1 MLSTKRIKLLTVFGK
16 SVSSFYISELIK
28 KQLTTNKFSKS
39 INRGNGFNFFMKKL
53 TIILISLVL
62 TIGAHADEGMWM
74 LPLVEK
80 LNIQK
85 MQGMGL
91 TMTAEEIYSDNN
103 TSLKDAVVIFGG
115 GCTGVMVSPAGLLF
129 TNHHCG
135 YSAIQQL
142 SSVEHNYL
150 KDGFT
155 AAELSNE
162 LPCKGLSVTFLV
174 KVEDVT
180 QRVLEKAGNLT
191 GKERRTALE
200 AIFETIKKEA
210 KGDTNYTAQV
220 RSFYSEN
227 EFYLFVYERFNDVRL
242 AYTPPSSIG
251 KFGGETDNW
260 MYPRHTGDFSVF
272 RVYADKDGKPAE
284 YSEKNIPF
292 VPKRFAAVSNAG
304 MSEGDYAMILG
315 NPGSTD
321 RYATSYAIKNRVK
334 NGNSARIEM
343 RGVKQDVW
351 RKFMRADEA
360 INIAYANKFAG
371 SSNYWKNSIGM
382 NNAIKNLNVVAEKEK
397 QEAEFSKWINSNAD
411 RKLKYNRV
419 LPDLKRDYE
428 LLDKN
433 QHALEFLRESLMAG
447 VELPRIATGAL
458 TRIDTKLPVDSNL
471 TKVTG
476 MYKDYYPEVDKVAFA
491 ALLEAYR
498 KSVNAEYLPGIYKTI
513 DKKFKGNY
521 AGFANDFFAKS
532 VFTSPDKLS
541 KALKKKKFDFS
552 KDPAILFSKD
562 IQKKMTELRTSEYDK
577 ALENIDLN
585 KRLYEAA
592 LKEWAAEKKEPMY
605 PDANFT
611 MRLTYGQV
619 LGYKPA
625 DGVNYDFYTTTKGVM
640 EKEDAENPEFIVSE
654 KLKEAIEKG
663 DYSRYIDA
671 KTGKMHVAFISTND
685 ITGGNSGSPVFNA
698 KGEVI
703 GLAFDGNWEA
713 MSGDIIFE
721 PNLQRTISVDIRYVL
736 FVMEKV
742 GGADRL
748 IRELTIK

>member
-1 MLSTKRIKLLTVFGK
+1 
-16 SVSSFYISELIK
+16 
-28 KQLTTNKFSKS
+28 
-39 INRGNGFNFFMKKL
+39 MKKITL
-53 TIILISLVL
+53 FVL
-62 TIGAHADEGMWM
+62 SVLLSMGIKADEGMWM

-80 LNIQK
+80 LNIHK
-85 MQGMGL
+85 MQGLGL
-91 TMTAEEIYSDNN
+91 SMTAEEIYSDTN

-142 SSVEHNYL
+142 STVEHNYL

-155 AAELSNE
+155 AAELSDE
-162 LPCKGLSVTFLV
+162 LPCNGLTVTFLV

-180 QRVLEKAGNLT
+180 PRVLEHAKNLT
-191 GKERRTALE
+191 GKEREKALNE
-200 AIFETIKKEA
+200 ITETIRKEA
-210 KGDTNYTAQV
+210 KGQTNYTANV
-220 RSFYSEN
+220 RSFYSGN
-227 EFYLFVYERFNDVRL
+227 EYYLFVYERFSDVRL

-272 RVYADKDGKPAE
+272 RVYADKDGKPAD
-284 YSEKNIPF
+284 YSDKNIPY
-292 VPKRFAAVSNAG
+292 VPKRFAAISGKGV
-304 MSEGDYAMILG
+304 SEGDYAMILG

-321 RYATSYAIKNRVK
+321 RYATSFAIKNRVK

-351 RKFMRADEA
+351 RKYMRADEA

-371 SSNYWKNSIGM
+371 SANYWKNSIGM
-382 NNAIKNLNVVAEKEK
+382 NNAIKNLNVIAEKEN
-397 QEAEFSKWINSNAD
+397 QEAEFTKWISSNTALNQ
-411 RKLKYNRV
+411 KYGNILPELK
-419 LPDLKRDYE
+419 KAYE
-428 LLDKN
+428 KIDKN
-433 QHALEFLRESLMAG
+433 QQAIEYLRESLLAG
-447 VELPRIATGAL
+447 VELPRISSFILSSTDAKSSAE
-458 TRIDTKLPVDSNL
+458 SNL
-471 TKVTG
+471 AKAAA
-476 MYKDYYPEVDKVAFA
+476 MYKDYYPEVDKQTFI

-498 KSVNAEYLPGIYKTI
+498 KSVSTDALPEIYKII

-521 AGFANDFFAKS
+521 AKFAENLFAKS
-532 VFTSPDKLS
+532 VFTSQDKLA
-541 KALKKKKFDFS
+541 KALKNNKYDFS
-552 KDPAILFSKD
+552 KDPAVTFGKD
-562 IQKKMTELRTSEYDK
+562 IMKKMTDLRTKEYDE
-577 ALENIDLN
+577 ALEIIGKN
-585 KRLYEAA
+585 KQLYEEA
-592 LKEWAAEKKEPMY
+592 LKEWAAAKNKPMY

-625 DGVNYDFYTTTKGVM
+625 DGVDYEFYTTTKGVL
-640 EKEDAENPEFIVSE
+640 EKEDPENPEFLVPE
-654 KLKEAIEKG
+654 KLKEAIQKG
-663 DYSRYIDA
+663 DYGRYIDA
-671 KTGKMHVAFISTND
+671 KTGKMHLAFISNND
-685 ITGGNSGSPVFNA
+685 ITGGNSGSPVFNS

-721 PNLQRTISVDIRYVL
+721 PNLQRCINVDIRYVMW
-736 FVMEKV
+736 VMEKI

>member
-1 MLSTKRIKLLTVFGK
+1 MLGILLTVGVK
-16 SVSSFYISELIK
+16 
-28 KQLTTNKFSKS
+28 
-39 INRGNGFNFFMKKL
+39 
-53 TIILISLVL
+53 
-62 TIGAHADEGMWM
+62 ADEGMWM

-85 MQGMGL
+85 MQGLGL
-91 TMTAEEIYSDNN
+91 TMTAEQIYSNNN

-155 AAELSNE
+155 AAELTDE
-162 LPCKGLSVTFLV
+162 LPCKGLAVTFLV

-180 QRVLEKAGNLT
+180 PRVLEKTGNLT
-191 GKERRTALE
+191 GKEREKALNE
-200 AIFETIKKEA
+200 IIETIRKEA
-210 KGDTNYTAQV
+210 KGETNYTAQV
-220 RSFYSEN
+220 RSFYSGN
-227 EFYLFVYERFNDVRL
+227 EYYLFVYERFNDVRL

-284 YSEKNIPF
+284 YSDKNIPYI
-292 VPKRFAAVSNAG
+292 PKRFAAVSNKG

-321 RYATSYAIKNRVK
+321 RYATSFAIKNRVK

-343 RGVKQDVW
+343 RGVKQEVW
-351 RKFMRADEA
+351 KKFMRADEA

-382 NNAIKNLNVVAEKEK
+382 NNAIKNLNVIAEKEK
-397 QEAEFSKWINSNAD
+397 QEAEFTEWINSNVS
-411 RKLKYNRV
+411 LKQKYGNI
-419 LPDLKRDYE
+419 LPELKRDYE
-428 LLDKN
+428 LIDKN
-433 QHALEFLRESLMAG
+433 QKAIEYLRESLLAG
-447 VELPRIATGAL
+447 VELPRMASGVD
-458 TRIDTKLPVDSNL
+458 RMDKKLPLDSN
-471 TKVTG
+471 
-476 MYKDYYPEVDKVAFA
+476 MAFISNIYKDYYPEVDKNAFT

-498 KSVNAEYLPGIYKTI
+498 KSVTPDALPEIYKTI

-521 AGFANDFFAKS
+521 SKYTDYLFSKS
-532 VFTSPDKLS
+532 VFTSQDKLV
-541 KALKKKKFDFS
+541 KALKKSKYDLT
-552 KDPAILFSKD
+552 KDPVAVFGKD
-562 IQKKMTELRTSEYDK
+562 VQKKMTELRTKEYDE
-577 ALENIDLN
+577 ALANIDNN

-592 LKEWAAEKKEPMY
+592 LKEWYAAKDKPMY

-611 MRLTYGQV
+611 MRLTYGQI

-625 DGVNYDFYTTTKGVM
+625 DGVDYEFYTTTKGVL
-640 EKEDAENPEFIVSE
+640 EKEDPENPEFVVPE

-663 DYSRYIDA
+663 DYGRYIDT

-698 KGEVI
+698 AGEVI

-748 IRELTIK
+748 IKELTIK

>member
-1 MLSTKRIKLLTVFGK
+1 
-16 SVSSFYISELIK
+16 
-28 KQLTTNKFSKS
+28 
-39 INRGNGFNFFMKKL
+39 
-53 TIILISLVL
+53 
-62 TIGAHADEGMWM
+62 MWM
-74 LPLVEK
+74 LPLIEK

-85 MQGMGL
+85 MQGLGL
-91 TMTAEEIYSDNN
+91 TMTVEQIYSDKNP
-103 TSLKDAVVIFGG
+103 SLKDAVVIFGG
-115 GCTGVMVSPAGLLF
+115 GCTGVMVSPTGLLF

-155 AAELSNE
+155 AKELKDE
-162 LPCKGLSVTFLV
+162 LPCKGLSVTYLV

-180 QRVLEKAGNLT
+180 PRVLEKVGNLS
-191 GKERRTALE
+191 GKERTTALNS
-200 AIFETIKKEA
+200 IIETIRKEA
-210 KGDTNYTAQV
+210 KTDPNYTTQV

-227 EFYLFVYERFNDVRL
+227 EYYLFVYERYNDVRL

-260 MYPRHTGDFSVF
+260 MYPRQTGDFSVF
-272 RVYADKDGKPAE
+272 RVYADKNGKPAE
-284 YSEKNIPF
+284 YSENNVPY
-292 VPKRFAAVSNAG
+292 VPKRYAAVSNKGFA
-304 MSEGDYAMILG
+304 EGDYAMIMG

-343 RGVKQDVW
+343 RGVKQDAW
-351 RKFMRADEA
+351 KKFMLRDEA
-360 INIAYANKFAG
+360 INIAYSNKYAG

-382 NNAIKNLNVVAEKEK
+382 NNAIKNLDVIAEKEK
-397 QEAEFSKWINSNAD
+397 AEAEFTKWVNSDAK
-411 RKLKYNRV
+411 RQQKYGNV
-419 LPDLKRDYE
+419 LSNLKRAYE
-428 LLDKN
+428 LIDKN
-433 QHALEFLRESLMAG
+433 QHAAEYLRESLSAG
-447 VELPRIATGAL
+447 VELPRMASGIL
-458 TRIDTKLPVDSNL
+458 NNLNTKLPVDSNIN
-471 TKVTG
+471 KVSSY
-476 MYKDYYPEVDKVAFA
+476 YKDYYPEVDKAAFT

-498 KSVNAEYLPGIYKTI
+498 KSVSTDELPEVYKTI

-521 AGFANDFFAKS
+521 VKFTNDLYAKS
-532 VFTSPDKLS
+532 AFTTLDKLS
-541 KALKKKKFDFS
+541 KALKNKKYDFT
-552 KDPAILFSKD
+552 KDPAIIFSKD
-562 IQKKMTELRTSEYDK
+562 IQKKMTDLRPNEYNQ
-577 ALENIDLN
+577 ALENIDVN

-592 LKEWAAEKKEPMY
+592 LKEWATEKKEPMY

-611 MRLTYGQV
+611 MRLTYGQI
-619 LGYKPA
+619 LGYRPA
-625 DGVNYDFYTTTKGVM
+625 DGVKYEFYTTTKGIL
-640 EKEDAENPEFIVSE
+640 EKEDANNPEFVVPE
-654 KLKEAIEKG
+654 KLKELIQKG
-663 DYSRYIDA
+663 DYGRYIDT
-671 KTGKMHVAFISTND
+671 KTGEMHVAFISTND

-736 FVMEKV
+736 FVMEKF

-748 IRELTIK
+748 IKELTIN